1 MTEKR
6 WKVGASSC
14 GNELREDLFEAYA
27 KHGIG
32 VMEISPVYD
41 MQGLEV
47 MDRVIASI
55 NPKEIRDYAKNHGVE
70 VWSLHLPYSHD
81 CINPASP
88 DKLFRE
94 RCIERDKIMLN
105 KAAEI
110 GAKVAVFH
118 TSAEPIADSERAEH
132 LKYAKESIFTVNEE
146 AKKAGITLAAEV
158 LPRTYLGN
166 NSTELLE
173 IISVDDSIR
182 VNFDVNHLLGQ
193 SHKDFVEAVG
203 RKIVTVHLSD
213 YDFIDERHWLP
224 GTGKIDW
231 KELIYLLKS
240 VDYSGPFMNEVG
252 IKHNGSDAPYTFD
265 EVKRANEELLDKYF

>member
-27 KHGIG
+27 KHGIN

-55 NPKEIRDYAKNHGVE
+55 NPKEIRGYAEKYGVE

-88 DKLFRE
+88 DKLFRD

-118 TSAEPIADSERAEH
+118 TSAEPIDERERPEH
-132 LKYAKESIFTVNEE
+132 IKHAKESIFAINEE
-146 AKKAGITLAAEV
+146 AKKVGVVLAAEV

-166 NSTELLE
+166 NSAELSD
-173 IISVDDSIR
+173 IISVDETIG
-182 VNFDVNHLLGQ
+182 VNFDVNHLLIQ
-193 SHKDFVEAVG
+193 SHKDFVEDIG

-213 YDFIDERHWLP
+213 YDFKDERHWLP

-240 VDYSGPFMNEVG
+240 VDYNGSFMNEVC
-252 IKHNGSDAPYTFD
+252 IKRDDNDFPYTFD